1 MLTVAP
7 SSPEEG
13 CRPEGRGYIVP
24 EAPNLTV
31 ASDARSGRILIAE
44 DQVVYFKQQSH
55 SRDFVSHSNVPHQ
68 PVRAEYWPKLK
79 KLASRTRL
87 HAIVRP
93 P

>member
-55 SRDFVSHSNVPHQ
+55 SRDFVSHSNARRQ
-68 PVRAEYWPKLK
+68 RARAVTFDSWRTP
-79 KLASRTRL
+79 LARS
-87 HAIVRP
+87 AARP
-93 P
+93 S